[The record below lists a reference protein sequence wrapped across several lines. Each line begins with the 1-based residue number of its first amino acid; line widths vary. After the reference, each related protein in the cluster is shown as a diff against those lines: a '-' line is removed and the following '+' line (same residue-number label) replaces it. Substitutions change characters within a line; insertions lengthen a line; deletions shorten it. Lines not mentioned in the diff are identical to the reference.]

1 MSHLGANSSN
11 QNRHRTPI
19 LHSVWA
25 EHVGCEFENPSACT
39 HYLKSQCAEGLEE
52 SLTLGAAM
60 KLNGCVWVPVPRLI
74 ELLSAA
80 TACSEELK
88 PKGIYLWGTVIS
100 AQVKA
105 KQSRQGQE
113 RTGHFSR
120 QRWQRVERAQC
131 WWVSAPSRGSQAL
144 LHGQQCAVD
153 SFVLPWSNFHSI
165 HSSAESQREHT
176 WGMTTRETYFVYSL
190 LRSVLPGLWCLWLWQ
205 RQLLLNST
213 HGEPNMTK
221 PCYKKRTYKE
231 MMRLWWNSHH
241 TGEKRNQHNRSCNF
255 SEKLSLL
262 RT

>member
-1 MSHLGANSSN
+1 MCRGTGRVLNSGSCNETKWMCLSPCAQANRTALCCNSLQWRTQTQRHLSLGHSDLSS
-11 QNRHRTPI
+11 
-19 LHSVWA
+19 
-25 EHVGCEFENPSACT
+25 G
-39 HYLKSQCAEGLEE
+39 
-52 SLTLGAAM
+52 
-60 KLNGCVWVPVPRLI
+60 
-74 ELLSAA
+74 
-80 TACSEELK
+80 
-88 PKGIYLWGTVIS
+88 KGQ
-100 AQVKA
+100 AD
-105 KQSRQGQE
+105 RRGQE

-176 WGMTTRETYFVYSL
+176 WGMTTQETYFVYSL

-231 MMRLWWNSHH
+231 MMRLWWNRVITLEKKEINTTEVAISVKNSACLGHNQGTVSGSKLGVFTRQAPGPLQ
-241 TGEKRNQHNRSCNF
+241 TGGR
-255 SEKLSLL
+255 L
-262 RT
+262 